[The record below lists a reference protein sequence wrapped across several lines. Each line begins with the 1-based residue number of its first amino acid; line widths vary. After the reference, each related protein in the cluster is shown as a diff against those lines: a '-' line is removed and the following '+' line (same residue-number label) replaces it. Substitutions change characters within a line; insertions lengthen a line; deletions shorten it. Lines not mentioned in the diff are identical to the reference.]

1 VGQEFGRDHT
11 ALLEDLMERW
21 EADMSHT
28 DRDRL
33 DGRRALVSGG
43 TKGAGAAVV
52 DRLRE
57 LGADVYVTAR
67 SMPAD
72 YERPDRFIAADTSTR
87 EGTELVAAELL
98 DVGGADIIV
107 HVVGGS
113 STPAGGFE
121 AVPEEQW
128 ITELQLNFLGAV
140 RLDRAL
146 IPEMIARGSGV
157 VLHFTSIQR
166 VQPQWESSLPYAAA
180 KAALRT
186 YSKGLAT
193 ELAPKGV
200 RVNALSPGGINTGAT
215 TVFYDRIAEANGIS
229 REAAAQRVMDSLGGV
244 PLGRFAEPEEIADL
258 VGFLVSD
265 RASAIVSTEVV
276 IDGGTVRTI

>member
-1 VGQEFGRDHT
+1 
-11 ALLEDLMERW
+11 
-21 EADMSHT
+21 MSNT

-33 DGRRALVSGG
+33 DGRRALVTGG

-52 DRLRE
+52 TRLRE
-57 LGADVYVTAR
+57 LGADVWVSAR
-67 SMPAD
+67 SMPAGF
-72 YERPDRFIAADTSTR
+72 EHPDRFVAADTSTK
-87 EGTELVAAELL
+87 EGTDLVAAQLIRA
-98 DVGGADIIV
+98 GGADIIV
-107 HVVGGS
+107 HVVGGT

-121 AVPEEQW
+121 AVPDEQW

-140 RLDRAL
+140 RIDRAL
-146 IPEMIARGSGV
+146 IPGMIARGSGV

-166 VQPQWESSLPYAAA
+166 VFPQWESTLPYAAA

-200 RVNALSPGGINTGAT
+200 RVNAISPGGIRTEGT
-215 TVFYDRIAEANGIS
+215 EGFYERIAEAHGIS

-244 PLGRFAEPEEIADL
+244 PLGRFAETEEVADL

-276 IDGGTVRTI
+276 IDGGTVRTT

>member
-1 VGQEFGRDHT
+1 
-11 ALLEDLMERW
+11 
-21 EADMSHT
+21 MSHT

-33 DGRRALVSGG
+33 DGRRALVTGG
-43 TKGAGAAVV
+43 TKGTGVAVV
-52 DRLRE
+52 ERLRE

-67 SMPAD
+67 SMPEGL
-72 YERPDRFIAADTSTR
+72 ERPDRFIAADTSTK
-87 EGTELVAAELL
+87 EGTDLVAAELSKL
-98 DVGGADIIV
+98 GGVDIIV

-121 AVPEEQW
+121 AIPEEQW
-128 ITELQLNFLGAV
+128 ITELQLNFLGAT
-140 RLDRAL
+140 RLDHAH
-146 IPEMIARGSGV
+146 IPGMIAKGSGV

-166 VQPQWESSLPYAAA
+166 ELPQWESTLPYAAA

-200 RVNALSPGGINTGAT
+200 RVNAISPGGIRTEGT
-215 TVFYDRIAEANGIS
+215 EVFYGRIAEANGIT

-244 PLGRFAEPEEIADL
+244 PLGRFAEVEEVADL

-265 RASAIVSTEVV
+265 RASAIVGAEVV
-276 IDGGTVRTI
+276 IDGGTVRTV